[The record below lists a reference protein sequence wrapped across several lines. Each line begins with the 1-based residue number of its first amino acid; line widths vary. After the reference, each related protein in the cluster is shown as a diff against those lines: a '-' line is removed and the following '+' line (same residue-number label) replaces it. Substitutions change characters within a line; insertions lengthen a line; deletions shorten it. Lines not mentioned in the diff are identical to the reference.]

1 MPPVRHRL
9 SSRHVLAVSLL
20 CAVVLLAGCSDLLAD
35 DPELPESDEIADT
48 YDSLDAYNGT
58 FVFTFS
64 TDRTERQRTT
74 GTITTRP
81 GTGERYRTVQ
91 STSRS
96 GERTVVSNGTVRWN
110 YDESANRV
118 FVTETTGETGQRRQ
132 IRRLVNRI
140 QTDDSEESSTPA
152 FPIVPFTPGVGTG
165 GQQGSTGLNISTTA
179 SYEGTEAVGQ
189 REAHVLAVESTGDSG
204 TRGRWTYYLDT
215 EWYVLLRSTSNVT
228 IDGNQTTSSYR
239 LRNVTFNPEVP
250 DSLFEFT
257 PPEGATVDRA
267 STAVERYDNREQL
280 AAATDLRLPDPELPD
295 EFELEQTRRIQ
306 ANSSEYIILAYAS
319 DVATLTVSRQDRIRF
334 DRPVDD
340 GAKRVEIGNRTG
352 RYTQLP
358 RQNLVRWSCDE
369 TTQLVRGS
377 LSRATLVEVAA
388 SVRC

>member
-35 DPELPESDEIADT
+35 DERLPESDEIAET
-48 YDSLDAYNGT
+48 YDSLDAYNAT
-58 FVFTFS
+58 FVFTAS
-64 TDRTERQRTT
+64 TNRTERQRIT

-81 GTGERYRTVQ
+81 GTGESYRTVQ
-91 STSRS
+91 STSGS

-118 FVTETTGETGQRRQ
+118 FVAETRGEAGQRRQ

-165 GQQGSTGLNISTTA
+165 GQQDSTGLNISTTA
-179 SYEGTEAVGQ
+179 TYEGTEAVGQ
-189 REAHVLAVESTGDSG
+189 REAHVLAVESAGDSG

-228 IDGNQTTSSYR
+228 IDGTQTTSSYR
-239 LRNVTFNPEVP
+239 LRNVTFDPEIP
-250 DSLFEFT
+250 DGLFEFT

-267 STAVERYDNREQL
+267 STAVERYDTREQL

-369 TTQLVRGS
+369 TTQSVRGP